1 MLILTRKLGE
11 AVNIGSEI
19 KVTVLDIKGNSVRI
33 GVEAPRQVAVHR
45 SEIYELIQEQNTQ
58 AAAMAAEISLDEIL
72 GHLRKEKEK

>member
-19 KVTVLDIKGNSVRI
+19 KVTVLDIKGNAVRI
-33 GVEAPRQVAVHR
+33 GVEAPRTVAVHR

-58 AAAMAAEISLDEIL
+58 AAAMAAEVSLDEIM
-72 GHLRKEKEK
+72 GHLRKEK

>member
-45 SEIYELIQEQNTQ
+45 SEIYGLIQEQNTQ
-58 AAAMAAEISLDEIL
+58 AAAVAAGVSLDEIL
-72 GHLRKEKEK
+72 GHLRKEK

>member
-45 SEIYELIQEQNTQ
+45 SEIYGLIQEQNTQ
-58 AAAMAAEISLDEIL
+58 AAAMAAEVSLDEIL
-72 GHLRKEKEK
+72 GHLRKEQ